1 MGAAGCFSVRLY
13 LLCYLGPGLEPCRAL
28 DHYKRKKPREVFKAG
43 ILGSVSAR
51 CHPVL
56 TVVGMQHSKPEVN
69 ARWTWVG
76 EVGSLQ
82 PVSHCRME
90 QEVNLWLTSTG
101 DWCFL
106 KNKASGAGGRQDHRS
121 RGKVQTATDFSVPCG
136 PKSFSPLEVTL
147 QAGEKNSQEDVLI
160 RLLTGL
166 T

>member
-1 MGAAGCFSVRLY
+1 
-13 LLCYLGPGLEPCRAL
+13 
-28 DHYKRKKPREVFKAG
+28 
-43 ILGSVSAR
+43 
-51 CHPVL
+51 
-56 TVVGMQHSKPEVN
+56 MQHSKPEVN

-82 PVSHCRME
+82 PVSHCRTQ

-106 KNKASGAGGRQDHRS
+106 KNKAFGAGGRQDYRS
-121 RGKVQTATDFSVPCG
+121 RGEVQTATDFSVPCG